1 MNPQDHAHRA
11 TIQVLHTPIH
21 AQEDR
26 CMSYSPQ
33 IADAKRR
40 ARASARTTGTSYQ
53 SELENEAKALGYER
67 WSDLISGDSP
77 ENAQDSHKK
86 DPDSG
91 GHRDLRAIRLT
102 AGRLCS
108 KLGKRAVLT
117 MASIAMILAIGASAS
132 VMRPSDDQQIRWGN
146 SLLYEEERE
155 ISATLPG
162 LEFAEYRRLSY
173 VVAREISPRERGV
186 HIAIYDWKSVISLR
200 NLIDPRSTYRA
211 PAVLRYEGTVE
222 CDTGIFRSPNVYG
235 ADNLITKPYMAVTTD
250 AIDEQL
256 SESEVDVICSEDTL
270 RKTEKIESLYLKQG
284 APPNN
289 TDKGDLYVEGLV
301 L

>member
-91 GHRDLRAIRLT
+91 KHRDLRAIRLT

-108 KLGKRAVLT
+108 ANHGLNRNDPGHRCV
-117 MASIAMILAIGASAS
+117 SIRDEAF
-132 VMRPSDDQQIRWGN
+132 R
-146 SLLYEEERE
+146 
-155 ISATLPG
+155 
-162 LEFAEYRRLSY
+162 
-173 VVAREISPRERGV
+173 
-186 HIAIYDWKSVISLR
+186 
-200 NLIDPRSTYRA
+200 RSTNSMGKFFA
-211 PAVLRYEGTVE
+211 L
-222 CDTGIFRSPNVYG
+222 
-235 ADNLITKPYMAVTTD
+235 
-250 AIDEQL
+250 
-256 SESEVDVICSEDTL
+256 
-270 RKTEKIESLYLKQG
+270 
-284 APPNN
+284 
-289 TDKGDLYVEGLV
+289 
-301 L
+301 